1 MQTPSEILNKQF
13 KTGLGYDKK
22 DVEQYLSELS
32 EDYGALLK
40 ENEVLKKKL
49 KDQSES
55 LSYYKSIEKTLQ
67 KALILAEK
75 TAQDTKA
82 TAMKEAESIENEAR
96 VKAEQYIEQSRRQ
109 VEYLEHKTLNLMQ
122 QYDLFKIH
130 FENLLH
136 AQIELL
142 NSKSFSVNIED
153 FQYRETKET
162 KIDSS
167 SIKQLSEQNSS
178 QEAAAAKESALE
190 DELPQIKLDFLNTDE
205 ENNQSEQ
212 QEYQSED
219 GFEFFT
225 INNE

>member
-1 MQTPSEILNKQF
+1 MLTASEILNKQF

-22 DVEQYLSELS
+22 DVEQYLSDLS
-32 EDYGALLK
+32 EDYGALLG
-40 ENEVLKKKL
+40 ENEALKKQL
-49 KDQSES
+49 KEQSDS

-82 TAMKEAESIENEAR
+82 TALKEAELIENEAR
-96 VKAEQYIEQSRRQ
+96 VKADLIIEQSRKQ
-109 VEYLEHKTLNLMQ
+109 IKFLEHKTLNLMQ

-136 AQIELL
+136 AQLELL

-162 KIDSS
+162 EIDAS

-178 QEAAAAKESALE
+178 QEAESNSA
-190 DELPQIKLDFLNTDE
+190 E
-205 ENNQSEQ
+205 EQK
-212 QEYQSED
+212 YLSED

-225 INNE
+225 IKNE

>member
-13 KTGLGYDKK
+13 KTGLGYEKK

-32 EDYGALLK
+32 ENFGALLE
-40 ENEVLKKKL
+40 ENESLKKKL
-49 KDQSES
+49 KDLNDSI
-55 LSYYKSIEKTLQ
+55 SYYKSIEKTLQ
-67 KALILAEK
+67 KALVLAEK

-82 TAMKEAESIENEAR
+82 TAMKEAENIEQEAR
-96 VKAEQYIEQSRRQ
+96 VKAEQLLEQSRRQ
-109 VEYLEHKTLNLMQ
+109 VEFMEHKTLNLMQ

-130 FENLLH
+130 FDNLLH

-162 KIDSS
+162 EIDSS
-167 SIKQLSEQNSS
+167 SIKQLSEQSSS
-178 QEAAAAKESALE
+178 QKAANTQESSL
-190 DELPQIKLDFLNTDE
+190 DNLPQINFDFLNTGE
-205 ENNQSEQ
+205 ENNQPEEQ
-212 QEYQSED
+212 IYQSED

-225 INNE
+225 IKDE

>member
-1 MQTPSEILNKQF
+1 MLTASEILNKQF

-22 DVEQYLSELS
+22 DVEQYLSDLS
-32 EDYGALLK
+32 EDYGALLG
-40 ENEVLKKKL
+40 ENEALKKQL
-49 KDQSES
+49 KEQSDS

-82 TAMKEAESIENEAR
+82 TALKEAELIENEAR
-96 VKAEQYIEQSRRQ
+96 VKADLIIEQSRKQ
-109 VEYLEHKTLNLMQ
+109 IEFLEHKTLNLMQ

-136 AQIELL
+136 AQLELL

-162 KIDSS
+162 EIDAS

-178 QEAAAAKESALE
+178 QEAESNSA
-190 DELPQIKLDFLNTDE
+190 E
-205 ENNQSEQ
+205 EQK
-212 QEYQSED
+212 YLSED

-225 INNE
+225 IKNE